1 MADCWDGGRMTMFIA
16 HRGNIAGADPKRE
29 NTQEYMEEAI
39 SAGYGVEVDIH
50 WDRGVL
56 YYGHDHSSQPV
67 DDKFITKRDVFC
79 HAKNIE
85 AIPALMSLGC
95 NVFVHQTDPCVYT
108 SKGQVWCYPGIHVKS
123 DKAIWLDLHGEP
135 LPADIPSKLYGICG
149 DDAAVMSRVK
159 N

>member
-56 YYGHDHSSQPV
+56 YYGHDHSLQPV

-85 AIPALMSLGC
+85 AIPALMALGC

-108 SKGQVWCYPGIHVKS
+108 SKGHVWCYPGIHVKS

>member
-85 AIPALMSLGC
+85 AIPALMALGC

-108 SKGQVWCYPGIHVKS
+108 SKGHVWCYPGIHVKS

>member
-85 AIPALMSLGC
+85 AIPALMALGC

-108 SKGQVWCYPGIHVKS
+108 SKGHVWCYPGIHVKS

-135 LPADIPSKLYGICG
+135 LPTDIPSKLYGICG